1 MQSLEKVDQQ
11 EALCVNVATAAKWLG
26 INRNTAYQMVRS
38 GQLKA
43 IRCGL
48 RRLKVP
54 IAALKRLLDEP
65 GRNDSHGSQIPHS
78 TTQIIK

>member
-1 MQSLEKVDQQ
+1 MQSPERIDQQ

-26 INRNTAYQMVRS
+26 IDRNTAYQMVRS

-48 RRLKVP
+48 RRLKIP
-54 IAALKRLLDEP
+54 IAALRRLLEDT
-65 GRNDSHGSQIPHS
+65 GQDDLHGSQIPHS